1 MFCVILIVSKSFVNS
16 YVLAKDQASFLTDF
30 CKEIIR
36 NADPA
41 DIITISPTII
51 EPETLDFVSE
61 KPLTQM
67 LDKYLDET
75 ISNKNVTINPFD
87 I

>member
-1 MFCVILIVSKSFVNS
+1 MFATIAQLQKIEI
-16 YVLAKDQASFLTDF
+16 

-36 NADPA
+36 NAAPA
-41 DIITISPTII
+41 DIITISPAII

-61 KPLTQM
+61 KSLTQM